1 MSLRLCA
8 HLKSDGLPCGSPAL
22 RGQRLCYFHLDPV
35 ARRLKTAWTR
45 AFCVL
50 RVARER
56 QRATRRRSITR
67 KPVSS

>member
-1 MSLRLCA
+1 MSVPTCTY
-8 HLKSDGLPCGSPAL
+8 LKPDGAVCNSPAL

-35 ARRLKTAWTR
+35 ARRLKTAWAR

-56 QRATRRRSITR
+56 QRAERRRSITR
-67 KPVSS
+67 ELAGS